1 MTNNNSLKNVAIV
14 GLGYVGLPLA
24 LLADKK
30 GYQVIGIDQDEKKVM
45 LIKNGIF
52 PYKDELLS
60 HQLKES
66 SIESTADYA
75 RIRDTSTVVICV
87 PTPVNKKHM
96 PDLEP
101 VEKAC
106 ESVGKNI
113 KKGHLVVLESTVNPG
128 VCESS
133 VIPIL
138 EKNSGMKAGIDFYV
152 AHCPERINP
161 GDKKWNVEN
170 IPRVVGSLESTGLKK
185 ALAFYRSI
193 ISGDIKPMKSLKEA
207 EAVKIIENSF
217 RDINIAFVNVLAQSF
232 SHLGRDVVYVI
243 EGASTK
249 PFAFMPHFPS
259 CGVGGH
265 CIPVDPYYLIDYA
278 KRNGYNHRFLSL
290 AREINNEMPKFT
302 VNLVEELLDEVEIP
316 IKGAKIAVLGLAYKP
331 NIDDCRESPALEI
344 VKELEE
350 LGADVYTYDPYVKNL
365 SKVATIEEAVVDS
378 QVVVLATAH
387 DEFRRARTPEFLIAH
402 NTSAIVDGQNC
413 LPEQE
418 FIDAGIMYEGIGKHH
433 NYHKYENPQFQ
444 TISSESAEPA
454 N

>member
-1 MTNNNSLKNVAIV
+1 MSNSTLKSIAIV

-24 LLADKK
+24 LLATKK
-30 GYQVIGIDQDEKKVM
+30 GHQVIGIDQDEKKVM
-45 LIKNGIF
+45 LIKNGIS
-52 PYKDELLS
+52 PHKDETLS
-60 HQLKES
+60 RELKENP
-66 SIESTADYA
+66 IEATVDYA
-75 RIRDTSTVVICV
+75 RVRDTSIVVICV
-87 PTPVNKKHM
+87 PTPVNEKHM
-96 PDLEP
+96 PDLGP
-101 VEKAC
+101 VERAC

-113 KKGHLVVLESTVNPG
+113 NKGHLVILESTVNPG

-138 EKNSGMKAGIDFYV
+138 EKNSGMKAGTDFYV

-170 IPRVVGSLESTGLKK
+170 IARVVGSLESTGLKK
-185 ALAFYRSI
+185 TTAFYRSI
-193 ISGDIKPMKSLKEA
+193 LSANVKSMKSLKEA

-217 RDINIAFVNVLAQSF
+217 RDVNIAFVNELAQSF
-232 SHLGRDVVYVI
+232 SHLGIDVVNVI

-249 PFAFMPHFPS
+249 PFSFMPHFPS

-302 VNLVEELLDEVEIP
+302 VNLVEELLDEIEVP
-316 IKGAKIAVLGLAYKP
+316 IESAKIAVLGLAYKP
-331 NIDDCRESPALEI
+331 NIDDCRESPAFEI

-350 LGADVYTYDPYVKNL
+350 LGADVYTYDPHVKNL
-365 SKVATIEEAVVDS
+365 SKAKTIEEAVVDS

-387 DEFRRARTPEFLIAH
+387 DEFKRIITPEFLIQH

-413 LPEQE
+413 LSEQE
-418 FIDAGIMYEGIGKHH
+418 FIDAGIMYQGIGKHY
-433 NYHKYENPQFQ
+433 NYHTYENNQFQ
-444 TISSESAEPA
+444 TISNENAEPA